1 MRREGKSGRMNVND
15 IYSKFVSRGCWQE
28 KRIVAE
34 HTKSRRSEMKMTL
47 RICFRRLGG
56 TDEEAMLK

>member
-1 MRREGKSGRMNVND
+1 MNVND
-15 IYSKFVSRGCWQE
+15 IYSKSVSRGCWQE
-28 KRIVAE
+28 KRVVAE